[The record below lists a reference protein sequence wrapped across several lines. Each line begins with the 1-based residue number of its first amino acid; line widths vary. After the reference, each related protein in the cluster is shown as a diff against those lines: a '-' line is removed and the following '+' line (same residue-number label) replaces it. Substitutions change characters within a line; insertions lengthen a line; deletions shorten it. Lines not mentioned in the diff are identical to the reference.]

1 MCSTHSCP
9 ELDTGLPEIDNYLN
23 KIQSEEI
30 RNNTCEDKF
39 MVLET
44 LKGKKT
50 EGREDNDPQAQSV
63 CIFIK
68 EDIFSL
74 GLLC

>member
-1 MCSTHSCP
+1 
-9 ELDTGLPEIDNYLN
+9 
-23 KIQSEEI
+23 
-30 RNNTCEDKF
+30 